1 MRRKMGPFKSFV
13 AALALGALAGCSA
26 FSSSKPEEPRQ
37 LHVTLVGG
45 SRLNA
50 APTGEARPIQTCVYV
65 VTAADWLPTQG
76 GDDSSCAS
84 RGQDSTVVADSR
96 HVIAPNQVLQFSLN
110 LPRSGDIWL
119 VADADYARRPA
130 NYGPLRVRIE
140 GRGLIHMAV
149 WLDRDGI
156 YNALLPG
163 PVPVGGAIAAS
174 AIRTDEP
181 PPERRTKTTYG
192 IRRSR
197 Q

>member
-1 MRRKMGPFKSFV
+1 M
-13 AALALGALAGCSA
+13 
-26 FSSSKPEEPRQ
+26 
-37 LHVTLVGG
+37 TLVGG

>member
-1 MRRKMGPFKSFV
+1 MRCMMGPFKSFAAAV
-13 AALALGALAGCSA
+13 ALCLLAGCSM

-45 SRLNA
+45 GRLNV
-50 APTGEARPIQTCVYV
+50 APTGEPRPVQTCVYV
-65 VTAADWLPTQG
+65 VGAADWLPTQG
-76 GDDSSCAS
+76 SDDSSCAS

-110 LPRSGDIWL
+110 LPRSGDLWL
-119 VADADYARRPA
+119 VTDADYARRPA
-130 NYGPLRVRIE
+130 NYAPLRIRIE

-163 PVPVGGAIAAS
+163 PVPIAGADAAS
-174 AIRTDEP
+174 VIRIDEP
-181 PPERRTKTTYG
+181 QPARKTKTTYG
-192 IRRSR
+192 TRRSR